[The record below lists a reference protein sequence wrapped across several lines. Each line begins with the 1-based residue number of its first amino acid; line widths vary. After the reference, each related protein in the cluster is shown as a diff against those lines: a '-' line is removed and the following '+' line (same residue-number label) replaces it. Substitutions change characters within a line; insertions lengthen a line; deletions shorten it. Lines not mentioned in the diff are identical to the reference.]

1 MQLLDL
7 QKKVRSDINA
17 EYWLHKTC
25 AYPERQLFDWGLMRI
40 RYPLSMY
47 GIGDILS
54 MDADDVHRKKRFT
67 EVCAIYLRIFF
78 AVYI

>member
-1 MQLLDL
+1 VQLLDL
-7 QKKVRSDINA
+7 QKKVRSDISA
-17 EYWLHKTC
+17 EYWLHKKC